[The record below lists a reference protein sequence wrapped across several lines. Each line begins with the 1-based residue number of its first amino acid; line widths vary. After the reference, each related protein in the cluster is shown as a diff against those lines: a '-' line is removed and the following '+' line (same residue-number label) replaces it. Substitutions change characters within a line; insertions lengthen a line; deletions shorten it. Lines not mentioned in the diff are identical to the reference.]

1 MKVIFWHKIESSY
14 NGILSII
21 KTFDLVPKKNLRILA
36 LDQMY
41 CWLRNRAKNLA
52 ISTISI
58 NLKTFDLVPKNN
70 LQILALDR
78 KLKITQNDINTTFD
92 QVPKKNGRIL
102 ALDRIINKTFDQVT
116 TF

>member
-1 MKVIFWHKIESSY
+1 
-14 NGILSII
+14 
-21 KTFDLVPKKNLRILA
+21 
-36 LDQMY
+36 
-41 CWLRNRAKNLA
+41 
-52 ISTISI
+52 
-58 NLKTFDLVPKNN
+58 VPKNN